1 VHGACCPGL
10 FNPSGVQMLF
20 RSMTTGSV
28 ASRRNPWLFVCNRWR
43 GMSLLTG
50 NSGADHEFLSHWRV
64 IRKGVQTRLR
74 SYLAAAYSAEVAF
87 GYEGRACVSP
97 HFLRTTTIRRRT
109 VGANPCIRPCLK
121 GRHAGLPL
129 RVRAVL
135 VFRALLV
142 MTLSFSSFPRR
153 RESRS
158 TGTCLPYRIDPR
170 LRGDDARM
178 GQMARR
184 KAGITDGEPPAVR
197 PATAT
202 PDCPRPTRKLGMS
215 ETGENVTCHAVRL
228 LVSWCNTDRGDR
240 ANTWRQPFGE

>member
-1 VHGACCPGL
+1 MPAQCAATRGCSCSIAAAVCLDSRVSYCAGQAGGVHVYRVRVAIVLRYVWADPRVCPSTLGEH
-10 FNPSGVQMLF
+10 
-20 RSMTTGSV
+20 TGS
-28 ASRRNPWLFVCNRWR
+28 
-43 GMSLLTG
+43 
-50 NSGADHEFLSHWRV
+50 
-64 IRKGVQTRLR
+64 
-74 SYLAAAYSAEVAF
+74 
-87 GYEGRACVSP
+87 
-97 HFLRTTTIRRRT
+97 
-109 VGANPCIRPCLK
+109 
-121 GRHAGLPL
+121 PL
-129 RVRAVL
+129 RLRAVL

-158 TGTCLPYRIDPR
+158 TGLCLPYRIDPR

-215 ETGENVTCHAVRL
+215 ETGESATCHAFRL
-228 LVSWCNTDRGDR
+228 LVSWCSAVASDR
-240 ANTWRQPFGE
+240 ANTWRQPFWE